1 MGTVTRHPPPRHASS
16 RPRRPTRTRTQRRR
30 ARTRGRVLLAGLL
43 LIAGTIV
50 TLTDLHGRDQ
60 VGTGLRQLSADRARL
75 ADTQTALAGAEYQ
88 TTGTY
93 QQIEKI
99 ETATAGTQV
108 NLTDTN
114 SATTTA
120 DDGIFFDGISLPALN
135 ICLTGIYQ
143 SLDQIDV
150 GRESSAISELTDLAP
165 VCNAVNA

>member
-1 MGTVTRHPPPRHASS
+1 
-16 RPRRPTRTRTQRRR
+16 
-30 ARTRGRVLLAGLL
+30 
-43 LIAGTIV
+43 
-50 TLTDLHGRDQ
+50 
-60 VGTGLRQLSADRARL
+60 
-75 ADTQTALAGAEYQ
+75 LAGAEYQ